1 MPRLYSIKYTPLRTC
16 LINLPMSLY
25 GPLAAKQVRPQRLA
39 VHIALPG
46 SSEGVYVGWTGMA
59 SASSLSKWQHG
70 AQAAAEALDTIEI
83 DPQVAQS
90 YGFKDGA
97 TVEIG
102 LVHNL
107 PMATNVET
115 EPLSADDWEILETHA
130 DYVEQNLLGQ
140 VRAVAVG
147 QEISVWALGRSR
159 IQFRVVSIKPE
170 GQAVLLGPDT
180 EVAIAPKLRPPPKP
194 SSAQSKKPSQN
205 ESADLPANQDSP
217 IKATDL
223 APLPLRVFPTR
234 LLASPIHTGGYFW
247 CIASLR
253 TLFRSK
259 NPDSEY
265 EVHLS
270 DDDFQRLNSQN
281 DKTSCTHAWLVRA
294 RPPRLVREFDKRG
307 KPVEKSAPAPVLL
320 KQNKQKDQ
328 QVEEKKPVPGVLV
341 RVKANEEIIAGH
353 AVVIGLESKVEE
365 WDTVLLSPSDE
376 PEQSSRSSSPKQVA
390 PPDVHPAEDEKN
402 ELAGVDTI
410 LTDCHNFFVRTF
422 MQNEAFGR
430 AGGSH
435 LPGLLLHGA
444 PGSGRTSVARA
455 VTKKLESDPSI
466 HACIVYVDLAQMADQ
481 HTSLLRDKFKI
492 WRAVAAWRQPS
503 ALVLDNLDKVVSAE
517 VEHADS
523 SRARHLAEQF
533 LDVFAESPAPGVALL
548 ATCQGPAALHPLLT
562 TSHVFSHKVQL
573 RAPDKAARRDIISRI
588 VNRRLATSDL
598 SSDPAKPLNFV
609 ALATDTEGYSATDL
623 QDLVGRAVHAAAV
636 RTAAGNA
643 SGAPVLLPSDFA
655 KAQEDFVP
663 LTLRGV
669 KLQKSEVSWSDIGGL
684 HETRRVLRETLEW
697 PTKYGAI
704 FAKCPL
710 RLRSGL
716 LLYGY
721 PGCGKTLLASAVAK
735 ECGLNFI
742 SVKGPELLNKYIG
755 QSEQS
760 VRKSKP
766 PCDLYDTKWIRFEIY
781 STVRAQPSPA
791 CSSWTSLIQSLQR
804 GESIRFFTATTPNP
818 ALDYYRG
825 HDSTGVTDRVVNQ
838 MLTQMDGAEGLDGVY
853 VLAAT
858 SRPDLIDPALLRPGR
873 LDKSLL
879 CHTPTVDERQEILE
893 AVSRKIALA
902 PGLDLKEVAR
912 RTEGFSGADLQALVY
927 NAQLEV
933 VHEELAAKTQE
944 LTESLSS
951 ERNEDRV
958 KVEVVGGAV
967 MTRAETAALE
977 RRVATMIATRA
988 PKSVRKKVGVSGEK
1002 VRHQITLGHLERSL
1016 ENHRPSVSPEER
1028 WRLQMIYDAFQSDRT
1043 GEHKVPPGLSG
1054 VGERATLG

>member
-16 LINLPMSLY
+16 LVNLPMSLY

-83 DPQVAQS
+83 DPQIAQS

-107 PMATNVET
+107 PIATNVET

-159 IQFRVVSIKPE
+159 VQFRVVSIKPE

-180 EVAIAPKLRPPPKP
+180 EVAIAPKVRPPPKP
-194 SSAQSKKPSQN
+194 SGAQSKKPSSS
-205 ESADLPANQDSP
+205 EPSELPANQDSP
-217 IKATDL
+217 IKATDS
-223 APLPLRVFPTR
+223 APLPLRALPAR
-234 LLASPIHTGGYFW
+234 LLPSSINA
-247 CIASLR
+247 
-253 TLFRSK
+253 
-259 NPDSEY
+259 DSEV

-270 DDDFQRLNSQN
+270 NDDIQRLNSQN
-281 DKTSCTHAWLVRA
+281 NNSPCAHAWLVRV

-307 KPVEKSAPAPVLL
+307 RPVEKAGPAPVLL
-320 KQNKQKDQ
+320 QQNKPNDKQA
-328 QVEEKKPVPGVLV
+328 EEKKTAPGVLV
-341 RVKANEEIIAGH
+341 RVKENEEVIVGH
-353 AVVIGLESKVEE
+353 AVVIGLESKIEE
-365 WDTVLLSPSDE
+365 WDSILLSPSDE
-376 PEQSSRSSSPKQVA
+376 PEQASRSSSPKQVA
-390 PPDVHPAEDEKN
+390 PPDVRPAQDEKN
-402 ELAGVDTI
+402 ELAGVDGI
-410 LTDCHNFFVRTF
+410 LTDCHDFFVRTF
-422 MQNEAFGR
+422 MQNDAFGT

-455 VTKKLESDPSI
+455 ATKKLESDPSI
-466 HACIVYVDLAQMADQ
+466 HACVVYVDLAQMADQ
-481 HTSLLRDKFKI
+481 HTSVLRDKFKT

-503 ALVLDNLDKVVSAE
+503 VLVLDNLDKVVSAE

-523 SRARHLAEQF
+523 SRARHIAEHF
-533 LDVFAESPAPGVALL
+533 LDVFVESPAPGVALL
-548 ATCQGPAALHPLLT
+548 ATCQGPSALHPLLT

-598 SSDPAKPLNFV
+598 SSDPTKPLNFV

-636 RTAAGNA
+636 RSAANDP
-643 SGAPVLLPSDFA
+643 SGAPILLPADFA

-760 VRKSKP
+760 VRDIFDRASAAKP
-766 PCDLYDTKWIRFEIY
+766 CVLFLDEFD
-781 STVRAQPSPA
+781 
-791 CSSWTSLIQSLQR
+791 
-804 GESIRFFTATTPNP
+804 SIAPK
-818 ALDYYRG
+818 RG

-879 CHTPTVDERQEILE
+879 CHMPAANERREILE

-902 PGLDLKEVAR
+902 PDVDLNDIAR
-912 RTEGFSGADLQALVY
+912 QTEGFSGADLQALVY

-944 LTESLSS
+944 LTESLST
-951 ERNEDRV
+951 ERTEERV
-958 KVEVVGGAV
+958 KVEVVGGSV

-977 RRVATMIATRA
+977 RRVATMIATRG
-988 PKSVRKKVGVSGEK
+988 PKLTRKKVGASGGK
-1002 VRHQITLGHLERSL
+1002 PRHQITLSHLERSL

>member
-16 LINLPMSLY
+16 LVNLPMSLY

-83 DPQVAQS
+83 DPQIAQS

-107 PMATNVET
+107 PVATNVET

-130 DYVEQNLLGQ
+130 GDVEQNLLSQ

-147 QEISVWALGRSR
+147 QEISAWALGRSR
-159 IQFRVVSIKPE
+159 VQLRVVSIKPE

-180 EVAIAPKLRPPPKP
+180 EVAIAPKTRPPPKP
-194 SSAQSKKPSQN
+194 SGAQSKKPSQT
-205 ESADLPANQDSP
+205 ESELPTNQDSP
-217 IKATDL
+217 IKATDS
-223 APLPLRVFPTR
+223 APLPLRVLPTR
-234 LLASPIHTGGYFW
+234 LLPSSINT
-247 CIASLR
+247 
-253 TLFRSK
+253 
-259 NPDSEY
+259 DSEV

-270 DDDFQRLNSQN
+270 SDDIQRLNSQN
-281 DKTSCTHAWLVRA
+281 NHVPCVNVWLVRV
-294 RPPRLVREFDKRG
+294 RPPRPVREFDKRG
-307 KPVEKSAPAPVLL
+307 RPVEKAGPAPVLL
-320 KQNKQKDQ
+320 QQNKQNEKQ
-328 QVEEKKPVPGVLV
+328 AEEKKPGPGVLA
-341 RVKANEEIIAGH
+341 RVKANEEVIVGH
-353 AVVIGLESKVEE
+353 AVVIGLESKVQE
-365 WDTVLLSPSDE
+365 WDTILLSPSE
-376 PEQSSRSSSPKQVA
+376 VPEQSSRSSSPKQIA
-390 PPDVHPAEDEKN
+390 PPDVRPAQDEKS
-402 ELAGVDTI
+402 ELAGVDAI

-422 MQNEAFGR
+422 MQNEAFGT
-430 AGGSH
+430 AGGPH

-455 VTKKLESDPSI
+455 VTKKLEFDSSI
-466 HACIVYVDLAQMADQ
+466 HACMVTSLPYLSDCLMNCIAGIVYIDLAQMADQ
-481 HTSLLRDKFKI
+481 HTSVLRDKFKI

-503 ALVLDNLDKVVSAE
+503 VLVLDNLDKVVSAE

-523 SRARHLAEQF
+523 SRARHLAEHF

-548 ATCQGPAALHPLLT
+548 ATCQGPSALHPLLT
-562 TSHVFSHKVQL
+562 SSHIFSHKVQL

-636 RTAAGNA
+636 RSAANDPN
-643 SGAPVLLPSDFA
+643 GAPVLLPTDFA

-760 VRKSKP
+760 VRDIFDRASAAKP
-766 PCDLYDTKWIRFEIY
+766 CVLFLDEFD
-781 STVRAQPSPA
+781 
-791 CSSWTSLIQSLQR
+791 
-804 GESIRFFTATTPNP
+804 SIAPK
-818 ALDYYRG
+818 RG

-879 CHTPTVDERQEILE
+879 CHMPAADERQEASILQ
-893 AVSRKIALA
+893 AVSRKITLA
-902 PGLDLKEVAR
+902 PDVDLSEIAR

-944 LTESLSS
+944 LTESLSTD
-951 ERNEDRV
+951 RTEDRV
-958 KVEVVGGAV
+958 RVEVVGGSV

-988 PKSVRKKVGVSGEK
+988 PKLARKKVGVSGGK
-1002 VRHQITLGHLERSL
+1002 RHQITLAHLERSL

>member
-16 LINLPMSLY
+16 LVNLPMSLY

-46 SSEGVYVGWTGMA
+46 SSQGVYVGWTGMA

-83 DPQVAQS
+83 DPQIAQS
-90 YGFKDGA
+90 YGLKDGA

-107 PMATNVET
+107 PVATNVET

-130 DYVEQNLLGQ
+130 GDVEQNLLSQ

-147 QEISVWALGRSR
+147 QEISAWALGRSR
-159 IQFRVVSIKPE
+159 VQLRVVSIKPE
-170 GQAVLLGPDT
+170 GQVVLLGPDT
-180 EVAIAPKLRPPPKP
+180 EVAIAPKVRSPPKP
-194 SSAQSKKPSQN
+194 MDAQSKKPAQI
-205 ESADLPANQDSP
+205 ESELSANQDSP
-217 IKATDL
+217 IKAADS

-234 LLASPIHTGGYFW
+234 LLPSSINT
-247 CIASLR
+247 
-253 TLFRSK
+253 
-259 NPDSEY
+259 DSEV

-270 DDDFQRLNSQN
+270 KDDVQRLNSQN
-281 DKTSCTHAWLVRA
+281 DSSPCTHAWLVRV

-307 KPVEKSAPAPVLL
+307 RPVEKAVPAPVLL
-320 KQNKQKDQ
+320 QQNKQNEKQ
-328 QVEEKKPVPGVLV
+328 AEERKPGPGVLA
-341 RVKANEEIIAGH
+341 RVKVNEEVIIGH
-353 AVVIGLESKVEE
+353 AVVFGLESKVEE
-365 WDTVLLSPSDE
+365 WDTILLSPSEE
-376 PEQSSRSSSPKQVA
+376 PEQSSRSSSPKQAA
-390 PPDVHPAEDEKN
+390 PPDVRPAQDEKN
-402 ELAGVDTI
+402 ELAGVDTT
-410 LTDCHNFFVRTF
+410 LADCQNFFVRTF
-422 MQNEAFGR
+422 MQNEAFGT

-444 PGSGRTSVARA
+444 PGSGKTSVARA
-455 VTKKLESDPSI
+455 VTKKLEYDPSI

-481 HTSLLRDKFKI
+481 HTSVLRDKFKT

-503 ALVLDNLDKVVSAE
+503 VLVLDNLDKVVSAE

-523 SRARHLAEQF
+523 SRARHLAEHF
-533 LDVFAESPAPGVALL
+533 LDVFTESPASGVALL
-548 ATCQGPAALHPLLT
+548 ATCQGPSALHPLLT

-598 SSDPAKPLNFV
+598 SSDLERPLNFV

-636 RTAAGNA
+636 RSATNDPN
-643 SGAPVLLPSDFA
+643 GAPVLLPADFA
-655 KAQEDFVP
+655 RAQEDFVP

-760 VRKSKP
+760 VRDIFDRASAAKP
-766 PCDLYDTKWIRFEIY
+766 CVLFLDEFD
-781 STVRAQPSPA
+781 
-791 CSSWTSLIQSLQR
+791 
-804 GESIRFFTATTPNP
+804 SIAPK
-818 ALDYYRG
+818 RG

-879 CHTPTVDERQEILE
+879 CHMPATDERREILE

-902 PGLDLKEVAR
+902 PNVDLNEIAR

-944 LTESLSS
+944 LAESSTTE
-951 ERNEDRV
+951 RTEDRV
-958 KVEVVGGAV
+958 KVQVVGGSV

-977 RRVATMIATRA
+977 RRVAAMIATRV
-988 PKSVRKKVGVSGEK
+988 PKLARKKIGASGEK
-1002 VRHQITLGHLERSL
+1002 PRHQITLAHLERSL

>member
-46 SSEGVYVGWTGMA
+46 ASKGVYVGWTGMA

-107 PMATNVET
+107 PIATNVET

-140 VRAVAVG
+140 VRAAAVG

-159 IQFRVVSIKPE
+159 VQFRVVSIKPE

-194 SSAQSKKPSQN
+194 SSAQSKKPLQN
-205 ESADLPANQDSP
+205 QSTDLPTSPDSS
-217 IKATDL
+217 IKATDS
-223 APLPLRVFPTR
+223 APLSLRVFPVR
-234 LLASPIHTGGYFW
+234 LLVSPINT
-247 CIASLR
+247 
-253 TLFRSK
+253 
-259 NPDSEY
+259 DSEV

-270 DDDFQRLNSQN
+270 NDDIQKLNSQSN
-281 DKTSCTHAWLVRA
+281 KTSCTYAWLVRV
-294 RPPRLVREFDKRG
+294 RPPRLVKEFDKRG
-307 KPVEKSAPAPVLL
+307 KPVEKSGPAPVLL
-320 KQNKQKDQ
+320 QQNKQKDKH
-328 QVEEKKPVPGVLV
+328 VEGEKPVPGVLV
-341 RVKANEEIIAGH
+341 RIKANEEIIAGH
-353 AVVIGLESKVEE
+353 AVVIGLENKVEE

-376 PEQSSRSSSPKQVA
+376 PEQPSRSSSPKQIT
-390 PPDVHPAEDEKN
+390 PPDVRPAQDEKS

-410 LTDCHNFFVRTF
+410 LADCHNFFVRTF
-422 MQNEAFGR
+422 MQNEAFGT

-455 VTKKLESDPSI
+455 VTKELESDPSI
-466 HACIVYVDLAQMADQ
+466 HACIVYVDLAQLADQ
-481 HTSLLRDKFKI
+481 HTSVLRDKFKT
-492 WRAVAAWRQPS
+492 WRTVAAWRQPS
-503 ALVLDNLDKVVSAE
+503 VLVLDNLDKVVSAE

-523 SRARHLAEQF
+523 SRARHLAEHF
-533 LDVFAESPAPGVALL
+533 LDIFVESPAPGVALL
-548 ATCQGPAALHPLLT
+548 ATCQGPTALHPLLT

-588 VNRRLATSDL
+588 VDRRLATSDL

-636 RTAAGNA
+636 RSAADNT
-643 SGAPVLLPSDFA
+643 SSAPVLLPADFS

-760 VRKSKP
+760 VRDIFDRASAAKP
-766 PCDLYDTKWIRFEIY
+766 CVLFLDEFD
-781 STVRAQPSPA
+781 
-791 CSSWTSLIQSLQR
+791 
-804 GESIRFFTATTPNP
+804 SIAPK
-818 ALDYYRG
+818 RG

-879 CHTPTVDERQEILE
+879 CHMPDVDERREILE

-902 PGLDLKEVAR
+902 PNVDLNQIAR
-912 RTEGFSGADLQALVY
+912 QTEGFSGADLQALVY

-933 VHEELAAKTQE
+933 VHEELASKSQE
-944 LTESLSS
+944 LTESLST

-958 KVEVVGGAV
+958 RVEVVGGAV

-988 PKSVRKKVGVSGEK
+988 PKSARKKVGASGEK
-1002 VRHQITLGHLERSL
+1002 PRHQITLAHLERSL

>member
-1 MPRLYSIKYTPLRTC
+1 
-16 LINLPMSLY
+16 MSLY

-70 AQAAAEALDTIEI
+70 AHAAAEALDTIEI
-83 DPQVAQS
+83 DPQIAQS

-107 PMATNVET
+107 PVATNVET

-130 DYVEQNLLGQ
+130 GDVEQNLLSQ

-147 QEISVWALGRSR
+147 QEISAWALGRSR
-159 IQFRVVSIKPE
+159 VQLRVVSIKPE

-180 EVAIAPKLRPPPKP
+180 EVAIAPKTRQLPKP
-194 SSAQSKKPSQN
+194 SGPQSKKPSQS
-205 ESADLPANQDSP
+205 ESELLANQDSP
-217 IKATDL
+217 IKATDS
-223 APLPLRVFPTR
+223 APLSLRVLPTR
-234 LLASPIHTGGYFW
+234 LLPSSINT
-247 CIASLR
+247 
-253 TLFRSK
+253 
-259 NPDSEY
+259 DSEV

-270 DDDFQRLNSQN
+270 SDDIQRLNSQN
-281 DKTSCTHAWLVRA
+281 DHSPCAHAWLVRV
-294 RPPRLVREFDKRG
+294 RPPRLVKEFDKRG
-307 KPVEKSAPAPVLL
+307 RPVEKAGPAPVLL
-320 KQNKQKDQ
+320 QQNKQNEKKA
-328 QVEEKKPVPGVLV
+328 EEKSPGPGVLA
-341 RVKANEEIIAGH
+341 RVKANDDVIAGH
-353 AVVIGLESKVEE
+353 VVVIGLETKVEE
-365 WDTVLLSPSDE
+365 WDTVLLSPSKE
-376 PEQSSRSSSPKQVA
+376 PEPSSRSSSPKQIT
-390 PPDVHPAEDEKN
+390 PPDVGPAQDEKN
-402 ELAGVDTI
+402 ELAGVDT
-410 LTDCHNFFVRTF
+410 LLNDCHNFFVRTF
-422 MQNEAFGR
+422 MQNETFGT
-430 AGGSH
+430 AGGSY

-481 HTSLLRDKFKI
+481 HTSVLRDKFKT

-503 ALVLDNLDKVVSAE
+503 VLVLDNLDKVVSAE
-517 VEHADS
+517 HADS
-523 SRARHLAEQF
+523 SRARHLAEHF

-548 ATCQGPAALHPLLT
+548 ATCQSPSALHPLLT

-588 VNRRLATSDL
+588 VSRRLATSDL

-636 RTAAGNA
+636 RSATNDPN
-643 SGAPVLLPSDFA
+643 GAPVLLPADFA
-655 KAQEDFVP
+655 QAQEDFVP

-760 VRKSKP
+760 VRDIFDRASAAKP
-766 PCDLYDTKWIRFEIY
+766 CVLFLDEFD
-781 STVRAQPSPA
+781 
-791 CSSWTSLIQSLQR
+791 
-804 GESIRFFTATTPNP
+804 SIAPK
-818 ALDYYRG
+818 RG

-879 CHTPTVDERQEILE
+879 CHMPTSKERREILQ

-902 PGLDLKEVAR
+902 PSVDLTEIAR

-944 LTESLSS
+944 LTESLST
-951 ERNEDRV
+951 ERTEDRV
-958 KVEVVGGAV
+958 KVQVVGGSV

-977 RRVATMIATRA
+977 RRVATMIATRG
-988 PKSVRKKVGVSGEK
+988 PKLACKQVRTSGEK
-1002 VRHQITLGHLERSL
+1002 ARHQITLGHLERSL